1 MAASQYDFNQTRT
14 EIIERAYRIIGK
26 LTMGETLSAEMFQQA
41 VIALNAMIK
50 SWQARHVFLWTI
62 REFTISLQPGIKTYS
77 LALTDPPVYA
87 IDRAYLRDTNADLN
101 LTVGSWR
108 QYVDI
113 YDKEAAGDP
122 AFVALDTQLV
132 PSVYVWP
139 VPTQVKTLYY
149 TGVVRLKDFD
159 SAAGN
164 PDFPVHYLEAITFG
178 LAHKLASEYGLPI
191 NERREIERQ
200 FQQEFSEAKTGD
212 RERGELEFVEGSH
225 R

>member
-1 MAASQYDFNQTRT
+1 MAASEYDFNQTRT

-26 LTMGETLSAEMFQQA
+26 LSMGETLNAEMFQQA
-41 VIALNAMIK
+41 VIALNSMIK
-50 SWQARHVFLWTI
+50 SWQSRHVFLWTI
-62 REFTISLQPGIKTYS
+62 KEFTLELQPGVKSYS
-77 LALTDPPVYA
+77 LAASDPPIYA
-87 IDRAYLRDTNADLN
+87 IDRAYLRIDNTDQNI
-101 LTVGSWR
+101 TVGSWR

-113 YDKEAAGDP
+113 YDKEATGDP
-122 AFVALDTQLV
+122 VVVALNTQLS
-132 PSVYVWP
+132 PTLYVWT
-139 VPTQVKTLYY
+139 VPAQARTLYY